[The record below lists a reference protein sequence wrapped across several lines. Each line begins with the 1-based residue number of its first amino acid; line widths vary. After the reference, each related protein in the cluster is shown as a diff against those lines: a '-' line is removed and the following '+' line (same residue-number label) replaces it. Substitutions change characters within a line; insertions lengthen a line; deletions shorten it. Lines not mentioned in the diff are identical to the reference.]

1 MACLALSLQPKN
13 GPDVLL
19 QTREWF
25 PPARAALASNS
36 FRVTRENPAAA
47 KTDVVDHQPA
57 GLGNDWLSTA
67 SGQVVVGKESK
78 YRVVYRLVNTIYV
91 LGITTADQDVSS
103 NVFECAS
110 TVNQAVSVLVAAC
123 KGIDVTADKLL
134 RKYTEVYMALD
145 VVLRGVSAARLAT
158 ILASFHGEG
167 IAQIVVSAT
176 DAENR
181 VRGAESWN
189 QVKGQSQDRVANI
202 ELLSNTTF
210 ELPEETFAA
219 GDEAAAALGTPA
231 QTNAMVGAN
240 VAEKPEEKP
249 EVSED
254 PFAASDAINKPEE
267 LLTGG
272 FKKNKEAPAD
282 VTAGLA
288 ELTVPAGQ
296 QGTSDLK
303 GVEGFEGDYGE
314 LEYDETDGGFGDFEG
329 LGSGAFGGGLD
340 TTEYGATTKEE
351 KKRDLGLGGLE
362 VLEGGGGK
370 ESDAKDA
377 ETATKSAA
385 GDAAPGGAVFGVDG
399 PEASK
404 GPVLWLTEEIS
415 ADYEGAAL
423 TRVGLQG
430 VLHLLTIPPSVSKD
444 DTEFSFSL
452 EGAAS
457 IKRAVVRGAIAGS
470 LGNGVYHV
478 RTPPS
483 ESSIPILKYRLHPR
497 FTPIPLRLRM
507 VSRQNPLSL
516 SFMIQYVA
524 NPYLPGVLADVVFIV
539 KLPFAPSTLKMNP
552 RGALDRNAREL
563 RWQVPQI
570 LPQASPQRLRAQL
583 PLAPEFV
590 SSLQSQESGQK
601 PREVPVKLRVEFS
614 CRGHSLSGIALVP
627 VSKDTPPQFSV
638 GEHFFK
644 AGEFQCS
651 LS

>member
-25 PPARAALASNS
+25 PPARAALASYS
-36 FRVTRENPAAA
+36 FRTTRENPSAG
-47 KTDVVDHQPA
+47 KGDVLDQQPH

-189 QVKGQSQDRVANI
+189 QVKGQSVDRLANI
-202 ELLSNTTF
+202 ELLSNSTF
-210 ELPEETFAA
+210 ELPEETLAA

-231 QTNAMVGAN
+231 QTTAIVGAN
-240 VAEKPEEKP
+240 VVEKPEEKP

-272 FKKNKEAPAD
+272 FKKNKEAPKD
-282 VTAGLA
+282 VTAGLS
-288 ELTVPAGQ
+288 ELTVPTGGQ
-296 QGTSDLK
+296 QGPTAVK
-303 GVEGFEGDYGE
+303 GVEGFEGEYGD
-314 LEYDETDGGFGDFEG
+314 LEYDEPDGGFGDFEG
-329 LGSGAFGGGLD
+329 LTDAFGGGLD
-340 TTEYGATTKEE
+340 PTEFGATTKPGE
-351 KKRDLGLGGLE
+351 KKDLGLGGLE
-362 VLEGGGGK
+362 ELEGGGGK
-370 ESDAKDA
+370 KDDKDA
-377 ETATKSAA
+377 EAKAKSAT
-385 GDAAPGGAVFGVDG
+385 GDATPGGAVFGVDG

-430 VLHLLTIPPSVSKD
+430 VLHLLTIPPSVNKE

-470 LGNGVYHV
+470 LGNGIYHV

-483 ESSIPILKYRLHPR
+483 ESSIPILKYRLQPR
-497 FTPIPLRLRM
+497 FTPIPLRLRL
-507 VSRQNPLSL
+507 VSRQNPLTL

-524 NPYLPGVLADVVFIV
+524 NPYLPGILSDVVFIV
-539 KLPFAPSTLKMNP
+539 KLPFAPSTLKMAP
-552 RGALDRNAREL
+552 RGALDRTSREL

-590 SSLQSQESGQK
+590 SSLSSQENGQK
-601 PREVPVKLRVEFS
+601 PKEVPIKLRVEFS
-614 CRGHSLSGIALVP
+614 CRGQSLSGIAVVP
-627 VSKDTPPQFSV
+627 VAKDSPPQFSI

-644 AGEFQCS
+644 AGEFLCS